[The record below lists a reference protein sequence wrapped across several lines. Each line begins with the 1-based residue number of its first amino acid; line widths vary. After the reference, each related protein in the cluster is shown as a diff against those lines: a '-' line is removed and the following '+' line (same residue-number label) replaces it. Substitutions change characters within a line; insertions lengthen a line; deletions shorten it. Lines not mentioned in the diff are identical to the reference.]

1 VAEPEKDS
9 AWVKDVAG
17 AYREQIIERL
27 KALVVESES
36 WYRKFEQAAKWRI
49 CYL

>member
-1 VAEPEKDS
+1 LLYCQRNGYLCSGYGK
-9 AWVKDVAG
+9 
-17 AYREQIIERL
+17 
-27 KALVVESES
+27 S